1 MPGSRDVSIIIKT
14 WLFPSIVTLLG
25 TLIWRDMQEMRND
38 IKALL
43 AQSNIDKT
51 RIDNLERQMD
61 LLNQK
66 VLLTNPKTVSYFTPS
81 SNDGQGGKKEFYV
94 TNKEIA
100 ILNPEKKRKVN
111 VNLKRKANDL
121 SI

>member
-51 RIDNLERQMD
+51 RIDNLERQVD
-61 LLNQK
+61 LLNEK
-66 VLLTNPKTVSYFTPS
+66 VLLNSPKTVSYFTPLS
-81 SNDGQGGKKEFYV
+81 DDNQGGKKEFYV
-94 TNKEIA
+94 TSKEIA

>member
-1 MPGSRDVSIIIKT
+1 MARSRDVSTIIKI

-51 RIDNLERQMD
+51 RIDNLERQVD
-61 LLNQK
+61 LLNEK
-66 VLLTNPKTVSYFTPS
+66 VLLNSPKTVSYFTPLS
-81 SNDGQGGKKEFYV
+81 DDGQGGKKEFYV
-94 TNKEIA
+94 TSKEMA

-121 SI
+121 NI

>member
-1 MPGSRDVSIIIKT
+1 MAGSRDVSTIIKI

-61 LLNQK
+61 FINQK
-66 VLLTNPKTVSYFTPS
+66 VLIPNSRTTSYIQPIEDHKDS
-81 SNDGQGGKKEFYV
+81 ERRAYYV
-94 TNKEIA
+94 LNKNVA
-100 ILNPEKKRKVN
+100 ILNPEKKRKVI
-111 VNLKRKANDL
+111 VNLKRKTNDFNV
-121 SI
+121 

>member
-121 SI
+121 NI

>member
-1 MPGSRDVSIIIKT
+1 MAGSRDVSLMIKT

-43 AQSNIDKT
+43 AQSNVDKT
-51 RIDNLERQMD
+51 RIDNLERQVD
-61 LLNQK
+61 LLNEK
-66 VLLTNPKTVSYFTPS
+66 VLLNNTKIASYIIPS
-81 SNDGQGGKKEFYV
+81 NEEDDNKRSFYV
-94 TNKEIA
+94 INKDMA
-100 ILNPEKKRKVN
+100 IINPDRKKKAVA
-111 VNLKRKANDL
+111 NLKRKTNDL

>member
-51 RIDNLERQMD
+51 RIDNLERQVD

-81 SNDGQGGKKEFYV
+81 SDDGNNTKKQFYI
-94 TNKEIA
+94 TNRDIA

>member
-1 MPGSRDVSIIIKT
+1 MAESRDVSVIIKT

-43 AQSNIDKT
+43 AQSNVDKT
-51 RIDNLERQMD
+51 RIDNLQRQVEF
-61 LLNQK
+61 LNNK
-66 VLLTNPKTVSYFTPS
+66 MLINTKTTAVYMS
-81 SNDGQGGKKEFYV
+81 SGNDEKDEENGMYIVNSEMV
-94 TNKEIA
+94 MVNT
-100 ILNPEKKRKVN
+100 EKKRKASAH
-111 VNLKRKANDL
+111 LKRKNDES